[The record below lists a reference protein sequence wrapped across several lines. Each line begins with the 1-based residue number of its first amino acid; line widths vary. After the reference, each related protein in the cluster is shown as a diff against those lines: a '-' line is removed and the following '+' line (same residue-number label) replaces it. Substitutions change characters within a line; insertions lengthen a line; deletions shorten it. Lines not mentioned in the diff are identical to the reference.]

1 MRTPAPA
8 LLPVFRSRLVGD
20 LLALILTQ
28 PERSWRLGELADR
41 LGVPYQTVT
50 GEIRRLE
57 QAGLVTITTVG
68 RSKLVTANTA
78 SPYAGPLTELTAM
91 AFGPPMVLG
100 EEFAPVA
107 GIEAL
112 YLYGSWAA
120 RHSGTAGAAPADV
133 DVLVVGHVD
142 RDEVYEAARR
152 AERRLG
158 REVNA
163 MIRSPEAWEG
173 GDDAFTTTLKSS
185 PLVRIPGPWSASL
198 DRPCHGGARARRPSP
213 GSSTSSIS
221 KG

>member
-8 LLPVFRSRLVGD
+8 LLPVFRSRLTGD

-28 PERSWRLGELADR
+28 PERSWTLGELADR
-41 LGVPYQTVT
+41 LRVPYQTVT
-50 GEIRRLE
+50 GEVRRLE
-57 QAGLVTITTVG
+57 EAGLVTISTVG
-68 RSKLVTANTA
+68 RSKLIVANTA

-91 AFGPPMVLG
+91 AFGPPLIIG

-120 RHSGTAGAAPADV
+120 RHAGTPGAAPADV
-133 DVLVVGHVD
+133 DVLVIGHVD
-142 RDEVYEAARR
+142 RDDVYAAARR

-158 REVNA
+158 REVNTT
-163 MIRSPEAWEG
+163 IRTPEAWEQ

-185 PLVRIPGPWSASL
+185 PLVPVPGPWSA
-198 DRPCHGGARARRPSP
+198 
-213 GSSTSSIS
+213 
-221 KG
+221 